1 MSEQQPQTFQDEER
15 LDLPSAS
22 SMEISA
28 LCPGQ
33 LALKKSLPPEAF
45 QKKNDAPD
53 QWAERGTRIHLAFET
68 GDASALDDD
77 ERSTYEIG
85 VKFEESIVQTWMRDK
100 NLSDCAEGPREF
112 RVFLN
117 NPETLSPIGSA
128 KADRHYIAP
137 PYLLV
142 IDFKSGWNP
151 NLPPSP
157 KSWQLR
163 FQAVALW
170 QEYIGM
176 GITEVRVA
184 HCKPK
189 SSFGAG
195 DACDYSQQDL
205 EKAMQAILFH
215 LWESTQE
222 GAPRHA
228 GHWCN
233 WCPCKAYCAEAGGF
247 SLLPSVIAK
256 QVPGI
261 PDGAPVPLDMM
272 VSNLG
277 PADLVR
283 IWESSSVITKI
294 IDAVKD
300 RLKSMP
306 EEELAKLGLKLGVGR
321 KMTVIEDT
329 RNAFRYLQSQFADE
343 DEVLKMI
350 TISKA
355 AVVAGFKQNRG
366 VSKQAAE
373 DWFETNFGR
382 WITKNE
388 TAAPLVRIK

>member
-1 MSEQQPQTFQDEER
+1 M
-15 LDLPSAS
+15 
-22 SMEISA
+22 
-28 LCPGQ
+28 
-33 LALKKSLPPEAF
+33 
-45 QKKNDAPD
+45 
-53 QWAERGTRIHLAFET
+53 
-68 GDASALDDD
+68 
-77 ERSTYEIG
+77 
-85 VKFEESIVQTWMRDK
+85 
-100 NLSDCAEGPREF
+100 
-112 RVFLN
+112 
-117 NPETLSPIGSA
+117 
-128 KADRHYIAP
+128 
-137 PYLLV
+137 
-142 IDFKSGWNP
+142 
-151 NLPPSP
+151 
-157 KSWQLR
+157 
-163 FQAVALW
+163 
-170 QEYIGM
+170 
-176 GITEVRVA
+176 
-184 HCKPK
+184 
-189 SSFGAG
+189 
-195 DACDYSQQDL
+195 
-205 EKAMQAILFH
+205 
-215 LWESTQE
+215 
-222 GAPRHA
+222 
-228 GHWCN
+228 
-233 WCPCKAYCAEAGGF
+233 
-247 SLLPSVIAK
+247 LPSVIAK